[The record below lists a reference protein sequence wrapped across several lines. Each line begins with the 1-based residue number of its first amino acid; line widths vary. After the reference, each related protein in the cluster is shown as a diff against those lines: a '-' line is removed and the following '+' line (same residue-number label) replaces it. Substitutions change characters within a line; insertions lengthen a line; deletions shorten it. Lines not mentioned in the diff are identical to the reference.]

1 MARLLTGSLVVGFAL
16 LASQFT
22 LMAGVG
28 KKSDSV
34 VKIAAVAGKLDA
46 GKQMVQI
53 TLDVAKGWHVY
64 ANPVKNEDLISAA
77 TVVKVNAAAKP
88 ASVDVKYPV
97 GKKHTDKVLGDY
109 YTYEGTVAIDAV
121 VQRAAGDASKL
132 EVSVT
137 FMACDDKQCLQP
149 TTITVKVP

>member
-1 MARLLTGSLVVGFAL
+1 MAQLLKGALVLGVAL

-22 LMAGVG
+22 VAGVG

-34 VKIAAVAGKLDA
+34 VKVAAVAGKLDA
-46 GKQMVQI
+46 GKQTVTI
-53 TLDVAKGWHVY
+53 TLDVNKGWHIY

-77 TVVKVNAAAKP
+77 TIIKVSAAVRP
-88 ASVDVKYPV
+88 ASVDVKYPE
-97 GKKHTDKVLGDY
+97 GAKHTDKILGSY
-109 YTYEGTVAIDAV
+109 YTYEGKVAIDAV

-149 TTITVKVP
+149 TTVTVKVP